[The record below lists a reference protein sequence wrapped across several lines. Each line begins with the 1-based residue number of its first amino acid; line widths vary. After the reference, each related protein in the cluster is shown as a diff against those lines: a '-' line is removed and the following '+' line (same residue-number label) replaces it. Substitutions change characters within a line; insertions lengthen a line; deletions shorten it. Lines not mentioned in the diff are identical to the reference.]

1 MKIDMID
8 NIDVK
13 MDVKIEE
20 VKKKIYMIN
29 DEVHVF
35 GEINED
41 EACNRISVL
50 NKIEDKID
58 DIVNL
63 IKMKMGGINKWK
75 DSQMKK

>member
-29 DEVHVF
+29 GEVHVF

-41 EACNRISVL
+41 EACNRIFIL

-75 DSQMKK
+75 DR

>member
-1 MKIDMID
+1 MKIDMIN

-41 EACNRISVL
+41 EACKRISVL

-63 IKMKMGGINKWK
+63 IKIKMGGINKWK

>member
-1 MKIDMID
+1 MKIDMIN

-41 EACNRISVL
+41 KACNRISIL

-75 DSQMKK
+75 DR